1 MGGELRELLR
11 ELKAG
16 LTAIYG
22 SQLRAVYFYGSYAR
36 GDYDEE
42 SDLDVL
48 VVLEDFAGYG
58 AEVDRTSALVS
69 ALSLEYGVSISQVF
83 VRARDWAGDDSFFI
97 TNVRQE
103 AILA

>member
-1 MGGELRELLR
+1 MSGELRELLR

-16 LTAIYG
+16 LAAIYG
-22 SQLRAVYFYGSYAR
+22 SQLRAVYLYGSFAR

-42 SDLDVL
+42 SDIDVL
-48 VVLEDFAGYG
+48 VVLEDFSGYG

-69 ALSLEYGVSISQVF
+69 ALSLEYRASVSQVF
-83 VRARDWAGDDSFFI
+83 VRAHDWARDDSLFI
-97 TNVRQE
+97 AHVRQE